1 MRFKRQRRLRRGAR
15 WVIGVAIV
23 CVVGGGGLW
32 WWNNTLSHA
41 SQTVKPKVTKTA
53 VSTKPTKKVT
63 KPKVVPLKTRL
74 ERQWQTTTAATKSK
88 VAVAVYDPSTKHTYQ
103 YSNRT
108 ATTTYVGASTV
119 KVGILVQL
127 LHQRDQG
134 VLSLSANDEAE
145 ATQMIEQSDND
156 AADFLL
162 FHRLG
167 GSAALTS
174 LYQSLGMTHSHAA
187 PVYWGLTT
195 TIATDQLQLLKVIF
209 TPNHYLSKAS
219 RAYAQKLMNNIAT
232 DQAWGVSKG
241 AASYQLKN
249 GWLDADDNGHWAV
262 NSVGRVVEKTGKQ
275 GYLMSIYTNN
285 NTDEA
290 SGITLVNKIAQATNR
305 ELAK

>member
-1 MRFKRQRRLRRGAR
+1 MHFNRQRRLKG
-15 WVIGVAIV
+15 W
-23 CVVGGGGLW
+23 VVGLSIVLIIGIAGGWLW
-32 WWNNTLSHA
+32 QSTLSHA
-41 SQTVKPKVTKTA
+41 SQTNKAKVIKTA
-53 VSTKPTKKVT
+53 ASTKAVKKVV

-74 ERQWQTTTAATKSK
+74 AKTWATTTAGTKAK
-88 VAVAVYDPSTKHTYQ
+88 VAIAVYDPKTKQTYQ
-103 YSNRT
+103 YTNRT
-108 ATTTYVGASTV
+108 AQTTYVAASTV

-134 VLSLSANDEAE
+134 TLSLTSNDQAE

-174 LYQSLGMTHSHAA
+174 LYQNLGMTHSHAA
-187 PVYWGLTT
+187 PIYWGLTT
-195 TIATDQLQLLKVIF
+195 TTAVDQLKLLKVIF

-219 RAYAQKLMNNIAT
+219 QTYMQGLMGHVAS

-262 NSVGRVVEKTGKQ
+262 NSVGRVVEKTSKK

-285 NTDEA
+285 NVDE
-290 SGITLVNKIAQATNR
+290 SHGIALVNQLAQATNG